1 MENKNH
7 TDKLMNKHEL
17 HRQTQTIPMT
27 IKRTDQLET
36 YRQTHA
42 CAATK
47 NVHHTGKFFKVLL
60 LVHPL
65 LCQSYII

>member
-1 MENKNH
+1 
-7 TDKLMNKHEL
+7 MNKHEP
-17 HRQTQTIPMT
+17 HRQTQTIPMN
-27 IKRTDQLET
+27 IINTDQLKNTNKHET

-42 CAATK
+42 CTAAT
-47 NVHHTGKFFKVLL
+47 NLHHTGKCFKVLL